1 VSQSTALAAAPPRRV
16 LLLLL
21 VATLAWAAIEAL
33 GALLPDHPSGY
44 QVVWMRYGFH
54 VLALLVVFGPRYRTG
69 LWRTRRLPLQLLRGL
84 FMLGMSIAFVL
95 SVRRLPVAGVWSV
108 FWLAPLLALALAAVV
123 LHERT
128 GWGTWLAAVAAYAGA
143 LILLQA
149 DRSLLSPAA
158 VLPLGM
164 AVCFALYVLA
174 CRLLRDE
181 AILPSLFYT
190 GLAVFLPLCAI
201 MPRVWRP
208 VGWVTGVEVAAIGIL
223 GLLLLYCLDK
233 ALELAA
239 LGTAAPLLLAAP
251 LWGALL
257 ESLHPEAYAPARL
270 ILGGVIVLGS
280 LAALWLVQTR
290 RPAAAPAGPIA
301 DGGQTRG
308 DADQPSLRS
317 T

>member
-1 VSQSTALAAAPPRRV
+1 MHQPTALSAAPSRRV

-21 VATLAWAAIEAL
+21 VVTLAWAAIEAL

-69 LWRTRRLPLQLLRGL
+69 LWRTQRLPLQLLRGL
-84 FMLGMSIAFVL
+84 FMLGMSVAFVL
-95 SVRRLPVAGVWSV
+95 SVRRLPVEGVWSV
-108 FWLAPLLALALAAVV
+108 FWLAPLLALALAALV

-128 GWGTWLAAVAAYAGA
+128 GWGTWLAAIAAYAGA
-143 LILLQA
+143 LILLQP

-181 AILPSLFYT
+181 PILPSLFYT
-190 GLAVFLPLCAI
+190 GLAVFLPLCVI
-201 MPRVWRP
+201 VPRVWRP
-208 VGWVTGVEVAAIGIL
+208 VSWVTGAEVAAIGIL

-233 ALELAA
+233 ALELVN
-239 LGTAAPLLLAAP
+239 LGVAAPFLLAAP
-251 LWGALL
+251 LWGAIL
-257 ESLHPEAYAPARL
+257 ESLHPEAYAPSRL

-280 LAALWLVQTR
+280 LAALWLVQNR
-290 RPAAAPAGPIA
+290 RPAASVAGTSA
-301 DGGQTRG
+301 HRKQDR
-308 DADQPSLRS
+308 PSIRS

>member
-1 VSQSTALAAAPPRRV
+1 MRESTALSAAPPRRV
-16 LLLLL
+16 LLLVL
-21 VATLAWAAIEAL
+21 VVTLAWAAIEAL

-69 LWRTRRLPLQLLRGL
+69 LWRTRRLPLQVLRGL
-84 FMLGMSIAFVL
+84 FMLGMSVAFVL
-95 SVRRLPVAGVWSV
+95 SVRRLPVAGVWAV
-108 FWLAPLLALALAAVV
+108 FWLAPLLALAPAAVV

-128 GWGTWLAAVAAYAGA
+128 GWGTWLAAIAAYAGA
-143 LILLQA
+143 LILLQPN
-149 DRSLLSPAA
+149 RSLLSPAA

-181 AILPSLFYT
+181 PILPSLFYT
-190 GLAVFLPLCAI
+190 GLAVFLPLCVI

-233 ALELAA
+233 ALEAA
-239 LGTAAPLLLAAP
+239 KLGAVAPFLLAAP
-251 LWGALL
+251 LWSAIY
-257 ESLHPEAYAPARL
+257 ESLQPGANVGSRL
-270 ILGGVIVLGS
+270 ILGGVILVGA
-280 LAALWLVQTR
+280 LAALWFVQNR
-290 RPAAAPAGPIA
+290 GQSVGL
-301 DGGQTRG
+301 DGISARHEQGG
-308 DADQPSLRS
+308 SG
-317 T
+317 